1 MVPPINGIG
10 TTSQQKLVPLVN
22 GATDKILDIATRFGL
37 KEMGDVHG

>member
-1 MVPPINGIG
+1 MHDII
-10 TTSQQKLVPLVN
+10 QIFK